1 MTEYIVF
8 GFFDNFIM
16 LLGAFTGISIEKK
29 FFKKLP
35 TGLMTI
41 LGAGI
46 GNAFS
51 DGIAGISATN
61 IPLGIGSFIGCC
73 IGLLLIPIYAKF
85 NNNKGIDKLRI
96 NH

>member
-51 DGIAGISATN
+51 DGIAGILATN
-61 IPLGIGSFIGCC
+61 IPLGIGSFIGC
-73 IGLLLIPIYAKF
+73 LLALIIIPIYSKLSIDRTK
-85 NNNKGIDKLRI
+85 NNQ
-96 NH
+96 

>member
-1 MTEYIVF
+1 
-8 GFFDNFIM
+8 M

-51 DGIAGISATN
+51 DGIAGILSTN
-61 IPLGIGSFIGCC
+61 IPLGIGSFIGC
-73 IGLLLIPIYAKF
+73 LLALIIIPIYSKLS
-85 NNNKGIDKLRI
+85 IDRTKT
-96 NH
+96 NQ

>member
-1 MTEYIVF
+1 MTEYINF
-8 GFFDNFIM
+8 GFWDNFIM

-51 DGIAGISATN
+51 DGIAGILATN
-61 IPLGIGSFIGCC
+61 IPLGIGSFIGC
-73 IGLLLIPIYAKF
+73 LLALIIIPIYS
-85 NNNKGIDKLRI
+85 KLGVDRTKT
-96 NH
+96 N

>member
-51 DGIAGISATN
+51 DGIAGILATN
-61 IPLGIGSFIGCC
+61 IPLGIGSFIGC
-73 IGLLLIPIYAKF
+73 LLALIIIPIYSKLS
-85 NNNKGIDKLRI
+85 IDRTKT
-96 NH
+96 NQ

>member
-41 LGAGI
+41 FCAGI

-51 DGIAGISATN
+51 DGIAGILATN
-61 IPLGIGSFIGCC
+61 IPLGIGSFIGC
-73 IGLLLIPIYAKF
+73 LLALIIIPIYSKL
-85 NNNKGIDKLRI
+85 GIDRTKT
-96 NH
+96 NQ

>member
-51 DGIAGISATN
+51 DGIAGILSTN
-61 IPLGIGSFIGCC
+61 IPLGIGSFIGC
-73 IGLLLIPIYAKF
+73 LLALIIIPIYSKLS
-85 NNNKGIDKLRI
+85 IDRTKT
-96 NH
+96 NQ

>member
-1 MTEYIVF
+1 MTEYIIF

-41 LGAGI
+41 FGAGI

-51 DGIAGISATN
+51 DGIAGILALN
-61 IPLGIGSFIGCC
+61 VPLGIGSFLGCL
-73 IGLLLIPIYAKF
+73 IGLFLIPIYAKF
-85 NNNKGIDKLRI
+85 NNKGIDKLKT
-96 NH
+96 NQ

>member
-1 MTEYIVF
+1 MTEYIIY
-8 GFFDNFIM
+8 GFWDNFIM

-51 DGIAGISATN
+51 DGIAGILATN
-61 IPLGIGSFIGCC
+61 IPLGIGSFIGC
-73 IGLLLIPIYAKF
+73 LLALIIIPIYSKLS
-85 NNNKGIDKLRI
+85 IDRTKT
-96 NH
+96 NQ